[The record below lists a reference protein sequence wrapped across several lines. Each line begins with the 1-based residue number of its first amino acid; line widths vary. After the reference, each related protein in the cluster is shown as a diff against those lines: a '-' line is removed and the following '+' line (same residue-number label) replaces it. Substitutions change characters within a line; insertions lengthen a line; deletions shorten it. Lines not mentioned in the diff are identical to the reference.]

1 MYQRQ
6 GDNIITWCEAPPLI
20 GEANNGVA
28 AACGAAGVD
37 LALSFQVRSLY
48 IAPLSQGHGAFGGL
62 AAGERG
68 AGGRICHGC
77 SCCSGVLVMDVVL
90 QVC

>member
-1 MYQRQ
+1 MNIIPSPTPPHPSTPPSVNPAAAAQVVDEDVYQRQ

-37 LALSFQVRSLY
+37 LALSFQVR
-48 IAPLSQGHGAFGGL
+48 
-62 AAGERG
+62 
-68 AGGRICHGC
+68 
-77 SCCSGVLVMDVVL
+77 GVDVVPGQEASGSL
-90 QVC
+90 V